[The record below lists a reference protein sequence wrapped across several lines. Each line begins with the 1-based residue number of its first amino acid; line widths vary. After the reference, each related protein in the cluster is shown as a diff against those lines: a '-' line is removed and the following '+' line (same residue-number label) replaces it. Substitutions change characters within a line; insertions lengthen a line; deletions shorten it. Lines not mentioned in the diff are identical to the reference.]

1 MLNMEAIRADFPILD
16 QEING
21 QPLIYFDNAATTQKP
36 ECVIDAIADYYRHD
50 NANVHRGVHTLS
62 HRATDAC
69 EQVRD
74 QVQHFINAPDRESV
88 IFTQGTTDSINL
100 VMQTWGLQH
109 IQAGDNILL
118 TEPEHHS
125 NLVPWQMLAEQVG
138 AELRTLPLLPSG
150 ALDLSGL
157 DRLIDEKTR
166 LVAVQ
171 HMSNVL
177 GTLTDVDTIRQAAR
191 AKGALIL
198 LDAAQSIP
206 HLPVDVQALDI
217 DFMAFSGHKMLGP
230 TGIGVLYA
238 KREILETMPPYR
250 GGGAMIKEV
259 WMDRF
264 TWGDLPFR
272 FEAGTPNMA
281 GIVGLGAAIRY
292 LDKLGLEQVLAHEQ
306 TLLRYALEKMKSI
319 EGVELYG
326 PEDIRHRGGI
336 VAFNLKGVHAQDVG
350 ELLDQ
355 QGIAVRT
362 GHHCCQPLMRF
373 YGVST
378 MVRASFYI
386 YNTHEEVDRF
396 VDALART
403 QRLLQR
409 RQSRRNKQEQ
419 KV

>member
-1 MLNMEAIRADFPILD
+1 
-16 QEING
+16 
-21 QPLIYFDNAATTQKP
+21 
-36 ECVIDAIADYYRHD
+36 
-50 NANVHRGVHTLS
+50 
-62 HRATDAC
+62 
-69 EQVRD
+69 
-74 QVQHFINAPDRESV
+74 
-88 IFTQGTTDSINL
+88 
-100 VMQTWGLQH
+100 
-109 IQAGDNILL
+109 
-118 TEPEHHS
+118 
-125 NLVPWQMLAEQVG
+125 
-138 AELRTLPLLPSG
+138 
-150 ALDLSGL
+150 
-157 DRLIDEKTR
+157 
-166 LVAVQ
+166 
-171 HMSNVL
+171 
-177 GTLTDVDTIRQAAR
+177 
-191 AKGALIL
+191 
-198 LDAAQSIP
+198 
-206 HLPVDVQALDI
+206 
-217 DFMAFSGHKMLGP
+217 
-230 TGIGVLYA
+230 
-238 KREILETMPPYR
+238 
-250 GGGAMIKEV
+250 
-259 WMDRF
+259 
-264 TWGDLPFR
+264 
-272 FEAGTPNMA
+272 MA